1 MTLEERVYSNDYAD
15 LIVRSF
21 YLEVYQNAVP
31 DSEGSSFPLN
41 SQFSTLFLGRS
52 LLPANQ
58 FGDIPYNSVPKLY
71 TPLSTVSLESAGIL
85 QVQNQPVLQL
95 TGAGVV
101 IGIVDTGID

>member
-1 MTLEERVYSNDYAD
+1 LTLEERVYSNDYAD

-41 SQFSTLFLGRS
+41 SQFSTLFLERS

-95 TGAGVV
+95 TGAGVI
-101 IGIVDTGID
+101 IGIVDTG